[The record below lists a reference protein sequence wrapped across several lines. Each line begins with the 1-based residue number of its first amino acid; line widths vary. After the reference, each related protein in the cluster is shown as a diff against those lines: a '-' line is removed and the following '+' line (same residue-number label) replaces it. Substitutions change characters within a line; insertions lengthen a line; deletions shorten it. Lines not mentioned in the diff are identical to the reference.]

1 MKKILIVKPSSL
13 GDVVHGMRVVRQI
26 KIAFPKSE
34 IHWVI
39 KKGLEGILD
48 TVGWVDKYFIF
59 ERGEGLFPYLKLISE
74 IRKFEYDY
82 CLDLQGLMRS
92 ALITKFSNSKVKL
105 GRSDGREFSTLF
117 YQSTGSNSK
126 NLQVHAIERLTP
138 FLSELGITKFDQSLP
153 LDLKSNQ
160 KINSTIPAKSIIL
173 FPESRR
179 KEKIW
184 PFFEELAAWLL
195 KEPNIKVVIAGNQR
209 DKGFVDCIDLRSD
222 IQLADLPGVIG
233 SSSLVVCNDSAPLH
247 IASALRK
254 KLVALFGPTEPK
266 MYGPYPVDHHNNMIV
281 RSVTGRMDDIQ
292 ISSVKRAIKCLLRDT
307 TSKTE

>member
-1 MKKILIVKPSSL
+1 LKKILIVKPSSL
-13 GDVVHGMRVVRQI
+13 GDVVHGMRIVRQI
-26 KIAFPKSE
+26 KIAFPESE

-39 KKGLEGILD
+39 KRGLEGILD
-48 TVGWVDKYFIF
+48 AVGWVDKYFIF
-59 ERGEGLFPYLKLISE
+59 ERGRGLFPYLKLISE

-82 CLDLQGLMRS
+82 CLDLQGLLRS
-92 ALITKFSNSKVKL
+92 SVIAKFSNSKVKL
-105 GRSDGREFSTLF
+105 GRSDGREFSTFF

-179 KEKIW
+179 SEKVW
-184 PFFEELAAWLL
+184 PFFKELAHELNKFSQW
-195 KEPNIKVVIAGNQR
+195 KVIIAGNYKDYR
-209 DKGFVDCIDLRSD
+209 FPNCIDLRQS
-222 IQLADLPGVIG
+222 LTLLDLPSIMNKA
-233 SSSLVVCNDSAPLH
+233 SLIICNDSAPLH

-254 KLVALFGPTEPK
+254 KMVALFGPTEPE
-266 MYGPYPVDHHNNMIV
+266 MYGPYPLDYQNNIII
-281 RSVTGRMDDIQ
+281 RSFTGRIEDIKLNSVTDALSR
-292 ISSVKRAIKCLLRDT
+292 LLKDNI
-307 TSKTE
+307 

>member
-13 GDVVHGMRVVRQI
+13 GDVVHGMRVVWQI
-26 KIAFPKSE
+26 KIAFPESE

-39 KKGLEGILD
+39 KRGLEGILD
-48 TVGWVDKYFIF
+48 AVGWVDKYFIF
-59 ERGEGLFPYLKLISE
+59 ERGRGLFPYLKLISE

-105 GRSDGREFSTLF
+105 GRSDGREFSTFF

-179 KEKIW
+179 SEKVW
-184 PFFEELAAWLL
+184 PFFKELAHELNKFSQW
-195 KEPNIKVVIAGNQR
+195 KVIIAGNHKDYR
-209 DKGFVDCIDLRSD
+209 FPNCIDLRQS
-222 IQLADLPGVIG
+222 LTLLDLPSIMNKA
-233 SSSLVVCNDSAPLH
+233 SLIICNDSAPLH

-254 KLVALFGPTEPK
+254 KMVALFGPTEPE
-266 MYGPYPVDHHNNMIV
+266 MYGPYPLDYQNNIII
-281 RSVTGRMDDIQ
+281 RSFTGRIEDIKLNSVTDA
-292 ISSVKRAIKCLLRDT
+292 SSRLLKDNI
-307 TSKTE
+307 

>member
-13 GDVVHGMRVVRQI
+13 GDIVHGMRIVRQI
-26 KIAFPKSE
+26 KIAFPESE

-39 KKGLEGILD
+39 KRGLEGILD
-48 TVGWVDKYFIF
+48 AVGWVDKYFIF
-59 ERGEGLFPYLKLISE
+59 ERGRGLFPYLKLISE

-126 NLQVHAIERLTP
+126 NLQAHAIERLTP

-153 LDLKSNQ
+153 LDLKPKQ
-160 KINSTIPAKSIIL
+160 KTDSTIPAKSIIL

-179 KEKIW
+179 KEKMW
-184 PFFEELAAWLL
+184 PFFKELADWLL
-195 KEPNIKVVIAGNQR
+195 KEFNFKVVIAGNHR
-209 DKGFVDCIDLRSD
+209 DRRFVDCIDLRGD
-222 IQLADLPGVIG
+222 IPLAGLPEVIRA
-233 SSSLVVCNDSAPLH
+233 SSLVICNDSAPLH

-254 KLVALFGPTEPK
+254 KLVTLFGPTEPER
-266 MYGPYPVDHHNNMIV
+266 YGPYPIDQQNNVII
-281 RSVTGRMDDIQ
+281 RS
-292 ISSVKRAIKCLLRDT
+292 S
-307 TSKTE
+307 TSKIEDIKLNSVQNAVECLIKEK